1 MGEGVEKEVFVI
13 YQEMITDLIG
23 LLKRRVERAEL
34 LTMIAI
40 IIMLL
45 NAILFVAGG
54 VYIVYNSNQIE
65 QMEEYKE

>member
-13 YQEMITDLIG
+13 YQEMVTDLIG

-45 NAILFVAGG
+45 NTILFVAGG
-54 VYIVYNSNQIE
+54 VYIVNNANQIK
-65 QMEEYKE
+65 QMEEHKE